1 MIKVGIVGASGY
13 TGGELLRILKNHEKA
28 KVAVVTRSEAK
39 ETIDEVHPH
48 LRGAYSLKFESNESE
63 KLKGCDVV
71 FCCLPHGVSL
81 GVVPKLLGHSRV
93 IDLSADFRF
102 SDHSIY
108 EKHYGPHPS
117 KELCEKAVYGLPEL
131 HRKKIAKAELVANPG
146 CFPTAAILGTYPL
159 VKEKI
164 AERIVID
171 AKTGIS
177 GAGNKPIEKT
187 HYPVVADTVT
197 PYNVGSHRHKPE
209 IEKELGMDVAFIPH
223 LVPMIRGIL
232 STIHVF
238 GRDLGRIWGAY
249 EKYYAGEPF
258 IRLVKSVPKVN
269 AVRGSNFCDIG
280 GIYTERD
287 YAVSFSVIDNL
298 VKGAS
303 GQAVQNMNIMFGLE
317 ETAGLEASGIYP

>member
-13 TGGELLRILKNHEKA
+13 TGGELLRILKCHGKA
-28 KVAVVTRSEAK
+28 KVAVVTRSDVK
-39 ETIDEVHPH
+39 EGFDDAHPH
-48 LRGAYSLKFESNESE
+48 LRGLYDLKFESNESA
-63 KLKGCDVV
+63 KLKECDAV
-71 FCCLPHGVSL
+71 FCCLPHGASL
-81 GVVPKLLGHSRV
+81 KIVPKLLEHSRV

-102 SDHSIY
+102 SDYAIY
-108 EKHYGPHPS
+108 EKHYGAHAS

-146 CFPTAAILGTYPL
+146 CFPTAAILGAYPL

-164 AERIVID
+164 AEKIVID

-177 GAGNKPIEKT
+177 GAGNKPGEKT
-187 HYPVVADTVT
+187 HYPEIADSVT

-238 GRDLGRIWGAY
+238 GNNLEKIASAY
-249 EKYYAGEPF
+249 EKYYGKEPF
-258 IRLVKSVPKVN
+258 IRLTKTAPKVN

-280 GIYTERD
+280 GVHTERD
-287 YAVSFSVIDNL
+287 YAVVFSAIDNL

-303 GQAVQNMNIMFGLE
+303 GQAVQNMNIMFGLG
-317 ETAGLEASGIYP
+317 ETTGLESGGLYP